1 MALPNDPPPPRLSLS
16 VAAAFYAGTL
26 ALAVGWAWLTE
37 PGLALLTAPPAAL
50 PLPWWAAGLATGL
63 ALVGIS
69 ALAERSLP
77 AMRELAAELAL
88 LVGTS
93 DVPRALILALLS
105 GVAEEA
111 LFRGPVQHALGYVIA
126 SVGFA
131 LLHGGVSARYLPW
144 STFALLA
151 GLSFGLLAEAY
162 HSVWP
167 AALAHVV
174 VNAINLHR
182 LGRERR
188 SAG

>member
-1 MALPNDPPPPRLSLS
+1 MPNASPPPRLSLA
-16 VAAAFYAGTL
+16 VAAAFYGATL
-26 ALAVGWAWLTE
+26 AVAIGWAWLTE
-37 PGLALLTAPPAAL
+37 PGVALLSARPVAL

-63 ALVGIS
+63 LLVGIS
-69 ALAERSLP
+69 AAAEARLP
-77 AMRELAAELAL
+77 AMRALADELAS
-88 LVGTS
+88 LVGRS
-93 DVPRALILALLS
+93 DFPRALVLALLS

-162 HSVWP
+162 HSVAP

-182 LGRERR
+182 LGRDRR
-188 SAG
+188 AVG